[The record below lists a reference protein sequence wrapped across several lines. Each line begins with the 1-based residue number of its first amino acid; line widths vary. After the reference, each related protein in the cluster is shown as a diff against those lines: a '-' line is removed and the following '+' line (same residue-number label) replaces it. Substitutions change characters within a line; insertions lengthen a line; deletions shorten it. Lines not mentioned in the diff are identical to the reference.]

1 MARMTAAAR
10 RVGVVRAAV
19 RAFAQTGYEATP
31 ASAIAQLAGV
41 SQPYLFR
48 LYGTKRD
55 LFIAAAESCFE
66 QLRTVLA
73 KAADGLNGQEAVDA
87 MSRACLNLK
96 TGDALLSFPM
106 MFYAATHDPVIAQH
120 AHGLLTGLYDEIV
133 NQAGMDDARTGLL
146 FASLLL
152 AQTTSVMEPCSAP
165 LRRAVRAVAD
175 ASTGP
180 ALEPERL

>member
-19 RAFAQTGYEATP
+19 RAFAQTGYEATS

-55 LFIAAAESCFE
+55 LFIAAAESCFA

-73 KAADGLNGQEAVDA
+73 KAADGLDGQEAVDA
-87 MSRACLNLK
+87 MSRACLGLEA
-96 TGDALLSFPM
+96 GDALLSFPM
-106 MFYAATHDPVIAQH
+106 RFYAATHDRVIAQR
-120 AHGLLTGLYDEIV
+120 AHGLVTELYGEIV

-152 AQTTSVMEPCSAP
+152 TQTTSVMEPCSAP
-165 LRRAVRAVAD
+165 LRSAVRAVAA
-175 ASTGP
+175 ASAAL
-180 ALEPERL
+180 ALEPGRP